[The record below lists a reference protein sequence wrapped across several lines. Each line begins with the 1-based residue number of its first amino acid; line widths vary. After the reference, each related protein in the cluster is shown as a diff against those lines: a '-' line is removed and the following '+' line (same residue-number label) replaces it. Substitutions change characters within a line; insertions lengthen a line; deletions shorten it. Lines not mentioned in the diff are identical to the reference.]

1 LPSRRA
7 GDSRKMRGGEDGI
20 DDLRADRHA
29 TPSVADGDV

>member
-20 DDLRADRHA
+20 DDLRAIHA
-29 TPSVADGDV
+29 TPTVADGDV